1 MDSFHSLTELIHSQ
15 IVEYNTNASSSTT
28 PQQGAPFGT
37 STTFNTTHDPNST
50 PPQYP
55 MIPLRPIPR
64 LISVRICKQIR
75 LLVELPFTNDEDTT
89 FAMNEDTTFT
99 NDEDL
104 D

>member
-1 MDSFHSLTELIHSQ
+1 MHLLRLPHSRVLLSVLLPLSIRPMIQ
-15 IVEYNTNASSSTT
+15 
-28 PQQGAPFGT
+28 
-37 STTFNTTHDPNST
+37 T
-50 PPQYP
+50 PPP
-55 MIPLRPIPR
+55 PVSNDPFAPNTVPR